1 MCFIVHIGSEE
12 ITGCPVFTD
21 FFQEPLIG
29 TSIPQL
35 LMTNDS
41 FSSQTWAIYVPN
53 RNSDVKSILW
63 PPGPLRVRSQNR
75 VHWLYSN
82 ILAQTYS
89 FNSDCL
95 ASRCDLNHIKDSY
108 DMIIKRIFTGV
119 IIKISFYF
127 VFFISK

>member
-1 MCFIVHIGSEE
+1 MDFLIIFNHFSSEQE
-12 ITGCPVFTD
+12 GTGCPVLSD
-21 FFQEPLIG
+21 FFQKALRG
-29 TSIPQL
+29 TYIPQL

-75 VHWLYSN
+75 VHWQYST

-89 FNSDCL
+89 FNSGCL
-95 ASRCDLNHIKDSY
+95 ASRCDLNLIKDS
-108 DMIIKRIFTGV
+108 FGNLLNTGV
-119 IIKISFYF
+119 E
-127 VFFISK
+127 